1 MAALDGKVMP
11 AQYAEAR
18 IGRDDVQALLRRVAI
33 VPEPEFTDR
42 FPEEHA
48 CRVTVH
54 LKDGREI
61 RREKRDY
68 EGFHT
73 RPMGWER
80 VEEKFHALSRE
91 VSAARPPRQD
101 RQGGGQLE
109 HLTVRE
115 FTSLLG

>member
-1 MAALDGKVMP
+1 
-11 AQYAEAR
+11 
-18 IGRDDVQALLRRVAI
+18 
-33 VPEPEFTDR
+33 FTDR

-48 CRVTVH
+48 CRITVH

-91 VSAARPPRQD
+91 VLPPGR
-101 RQGGGQLE
+101 REGIIKAVRHLE
-109 HLTVRE
+109 HLTMRE